1 MTLQTWQSLCDKKYR
16 LSLRL
21 FLLLNAISALF
32 AIALPLYDQRVFTV
46 PVCAIFATGVLLP
59 LWHRRYP
66 QKKINIPLISL
77 LFGTLWAWH
86 VLIKA
91 SAISVDASTFLLVV
105 QLSVLFIG
113 SIAFSNNIAAFLL
126 HSLPVFVTCLW
137 LSDTHSLAR
146 LIYTFCLPVLGITI
160 QHVIQRR
167 NDNFARDLMQQL
179 MQEQKALND
188 LSMLD
193 PLTGLYN
200 RRGLQHK
207 LDSVLAMDGCP
218 RYVLLL
224 DIDHFKAYNDHY
236 GHMMGDKAL
245 IRVSA
250 ALRDAVHSRD
260 IVARFGGEEF
270 MILINNS
277 DKEYARLAAE
287 HIRKQVYNLKIPHM
301 FNDRVATNVTVSIGM
316 AQLVDGDI
324 DSALARADKAL
335 YEAKHLG
342 RNNILI
348 SEELSYATD
357 EPALTLQ

>member
-1 MTLQTWQSLCDKKYR
+1 M
-16 LSLRL
+16 SLRL

-32 AIALPLYDQRVFTV
+32 TLAFPLYTQLAFTL
-46 PVCAIFATGVLLP
+46 PISIIFAMGVLLP
-59 LWHRRYP
+59 IWHRRYP
-66 QKKINIPLISL
+66 HKKLKLTLISL
-77 LFGTLWAWH
+77 LFGCLWAWH
-86 VLIKA
+86 VLLKA
-91 SAISVDASTFLLVV
+91 RAIHDNISVYLLVA
-105 QLSVLFIG
+105 LLTVLFIG
-113 SIAFSNNIAAFLL
+113 AIAFSNNILAFLF
-126 HSLPVFVTCLW
+126 HALPVFIICLW
-137 LSDTHSLAR
+137 LNGAEHALR
-146 LIYTFCLPVLGITI
+146 LVYTFALPVLGIAI
-160 QHVIQRR
+160 QHAIQKR
-167 NDNFARDLMQQL
+167 NDNFARDLMHQL

-200 RRGLQHK
+200 RRGMQNK
-207 LDSVLAMDGCP
+207 LDTVLALDGCP
-218 RYVLLL
+218 RYILLL

-236 GHMMGDKAL
+236 GHMMGDQAL

-287 HIRKQVYNLKIPHM
+287 HIRQQVYNLKIPHM
-301 FNDRVATNVTVSIGM
+301 FNERVATNVTVSIGI
-316 AQLVDGDI
+316 AQLVEGDI

-342 RNNILI
+342 RNNILV
-348 SEELSYATD
+348 SEEERPATT
-357 EPALTLQ
+357 PCALTLR